1 MGKQYRTINS
11 LRSAISITH
20 EEVDG
25 ARIGQHPL
33 ISRFLKG
40 IYNSRPPAPRYSATW
55 DVDVILTYLSNLPGN
70 EDLSFQLLINEVA
83 MLMALSN
90 ADRCSDLAALDLNFR
105 SFLPD
110 GVQFIIPGLTKSRRG
125 GPPIKAFFT
134 QRSLKIPSYAQSRH
148 LGVRRKDHLSLE
160 YVPQHVTL
168 SSFQ

>member
-11 LRSAISITH
+11 LRSAISMTH

-70 EDLSFQLLINEVA
+70 EDLSFQLLTHKVA

-90 ADRCSDLAALDLNFR
+90 ADTCRCSDLAALDLNFR

-110 GVQFIIPGLTKSRRG
+110 GVQFIIPGQTKSRSG
-125 GPPIKAFFT
+125 GPPIKAFYPTF
-134 QRSLKIPSYAQSRH
+134 I
-148 LGVRRKDHLSLE
+148 
-160 YVPQHVTL
+160 
-168 SSFQ
+168 